1 VARGRGFALYLRPT
15 LIGTEPDLSVSRPQ
29 SALLYVI
36 ASPVGNYFGSSG
48 MKAISLEACSSPVR
62 AWPGGVGD
70 KKVGG
75 NYAPTIVAQETAESR
90 GFQQILWLLGDPEVP
105 EQQYI
110 TEVGTMNLFVAWI
123 NPETKTK
130 ELATAPLDGTIL
142 PGITRDSIID
152 LAQERLVPEGWQV
165 SERRVYMT
173 ELKEASKQGRLLEVF
188 GAGTALIVNP
198 IKSIL
203 WNGEVID
210 CGLKAGEEVGEITIT
225 MKNWIEEIQYGEV
238 EHPWRRVLTI
248 MYDTRSSGLDAN
260 QWDSVVI

>member
-1 VARGRGFALYLRPT
+1 
-15 LIGTEPDLSVSRPQ
+15 
-29 SALLYVI
+29 
-36 ASPVGNYFGSSG
+36 

-70 KKVGG
+70 NKVGG
-75 NYAPTIVAQETAESR
+75 NYAPTIVAQEAAASR
-90 GFQQILWLLGDPEVP
+90 GFQQILWLLGDPAIP

-123 NPETKTK
+123 NPETKAK
-130 ELATAPLDGTIL
+130 ELVTAPLDGTIL

-152 LAQERLVPEGWQV
+152 LAQERLVPQGWQV

-173 ELKEASKQGRLLEVF
+173 ELKEASKQGGLLEVF

-198 IKSIL
+198 IKSIS

-210 CGLKAGEEVGEITIT
+210 CGLRPGEEVGEITIT
-225 MKNWIEEIQYGEV
+225 MKNWIEDIQYGEV
-238 EHPWRRVLTI
+238 EHPWRRVPLQLN
-248 MYDTRSSGLDAN
+248 DTGIFVVDAN
-260 QWDSVVI
+260 Q